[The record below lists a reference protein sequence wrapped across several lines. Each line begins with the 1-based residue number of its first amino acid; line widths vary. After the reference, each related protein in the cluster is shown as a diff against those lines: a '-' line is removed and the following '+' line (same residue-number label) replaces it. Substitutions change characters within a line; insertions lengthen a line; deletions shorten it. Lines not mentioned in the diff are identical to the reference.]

1 MGMSLNLPKSQCKS
15 SLVTELFQFNKRQT
29 IFKLYKLNNLSLSSK
44 DKLELKKTLINLVIL
59 I

>member
-1 MGMSLNLPKSQCKS
+1 MGMSLNLLKSQCKF

-29 IFKLYKLNNLSLSSK
+29 IFKLYKLNNLSFSSK